1 MEEYQSRIDLSAFS
15 QKVSEI
21 KTEIGKFI
29 VGQEH
34 MTDLLIIALLSDGH
48 VLLEGVPGVAKTL
61 MARVLA
67 RTIDTTFKRIQ
78 FTPDLLP
85 SDIIGTTIFNMQK
98 SVFSF
103 HKGPLFSNVVLVD
116 EINRAPAKTQ
126 AALFEAMEERQIS
139 VDGTTY
145 PLLPPFVVLATQN
158 PIDLEGTYR
167 LPEAQI
173 DRFLFKI
180 VVDYPKIEE
189 EKKILN
195 NFQERKGNVDIGKVN
210 KIITSEELFEI
221 REKVSGIYV
230 EEKLIDY
237 IAKIVDKTRNN
248 PDLYLGSSPRG
259 SLSILASA
267 KACAAINGRDF
278 VTPDDIKYVTP
289 SVLIHRLILS
299 PEKDIEGVKS
309 EDVISDI
316 LSSLEIP
323 R

>member
-1 MEEYQSRIDLSAFS
+1 MEEYQSRIDLSGFS
-15 QKVSEI
+15 QKVNEI
-21 KTEIGKFI
+21 KAEIGKII
-29 VGQEH
+29 VGQEE
-34 MTDLLIIALLSDGH
+34 MTNLLVIALLSDGH

-61 MARVLA
+61 TARVLSH
-67 RTIDTTFKRIQ
+67 TIDTDFKRIQ

-98 SVFSF
+98 SAFTF

-139 VDGTTY
+139 VDGKTY
-145 PLLPPFVVLATQN
+145 PLEQPFIILATQN
-158 PIDLEGTYR
+158 PVDLEGTYR

-180 VVDYPKIEE
+180 VVDYPKLEE
-189 EKKILN
+189 EVEILKKS
-195 NFQERKGNVDIGKVN
+195 QERKGNLDLGKVN
-210 KIITSEELFEI
+210 KVIRTKELLEIRKIITKI
-221 REKVSGIYV
+221 HV
-230 EEKLIDY
+230 EDKLIAY
-237 IAKIVDKTRNN
+237 IAKIIDRTRNN

-267 KACAAINGRDF
+267 KAFAAINGRDF

-289 SVLIHRLILS
+289 SVLVHRLILS
-299 PEKDIEGVKS
+299 PEKEIEGVKS
-309 EDVISDI
+309 EDIIKDI
-316 LSSLEIP
+316 LASIEIP

>member
-1 MEEYQSRIDLSAFS
+1 
-15 QKVSEI
+15 
-21 KTEIGKFI
+21 
-29 VGQEH
+29 
-34 MTDLLIIALLSDGH
+34 
-48 VLLEGVPGVAKTL
+48 
-61 MARVLA
+61 
-67 RTIDTTFKRIQ
+67 
-78 FTPDLLP
+78 
-85 SDIIGTTIFNMQK
+85 MQK